1 MILLIENLFALHT
14 SHKEILIMKKPKLSA
29 LTLREK
35 IGQTA
40 IVHTDLPGFQD
51 LKNHP
56 YGSIWACG
64 DLEFGVDISKAYA
77 ADTKRDTWL
86 GTIKGVN
93 RELKIPLLQATD
105 CACTIAAK
113 EYGYVLDHT
122 TIGATGNIDFA
133 ELKVVLSEAVME
145 GETVVKEEL
154 AIRYGVFLDALLN
167 FLLIAVCVFAV
178 IKVINTIK
186 EKAEKLKKKEEE
198 EAKAAAPA
206 PAPDPQLV
214 LLEEIR
220 DLLKDKK

>member
-1 MILLIENLFALHT
+1 MADKKKSIFTEF
-14 SHKEILIMKKPKLSA
+14 KEFISRGNVMDMAVGVIIGGAFTKIVNSVVSDLIMPA
-29 LTLREK
+29 L
-35 IGQTA
+35 G
-40 IVHTDLPGFQD
+40 
-51 LKNHP
+51 
-56 YGSIWACG
+56 
-64 DLEFGVDISKAYA
+64 
-77 ADTKRDTWL
+77 
-86 GTIKGVN
+86 
-93 RELKIPLLQATD
+93 LL
-105 CACTIAAK
+105 
-113 EYGYVLDHT
+113 
-122 TIGATGNIDFA
+122 TGNIDFA

-167 FLLIAVCVFAV
+167 FLLIAICVFAV
-178 IKVINTIK
+178 IKAINTIK